1 MKIQYN
7 YTHESSGL
15 EEVQRNSLIKQAPNH
30 KNYIQW
36 FDSQTYIITYAKL
49 KAVSPR

>member
-15 EEVQRNSLIKQAPNH
+15 EEVQQNSLIKQVP
-30 KNYIQW
+30 QP
-36 FDSQTYIITYAKL
+36 QKL
-49 KAVSPR
+49 HTVI